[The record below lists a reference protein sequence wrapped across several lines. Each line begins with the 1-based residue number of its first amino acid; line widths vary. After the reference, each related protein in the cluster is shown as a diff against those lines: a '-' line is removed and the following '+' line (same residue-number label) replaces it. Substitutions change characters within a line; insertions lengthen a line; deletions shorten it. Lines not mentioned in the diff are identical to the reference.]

1 MYPFFLSS
9 SLNRKQKVDVAFL
22 EVDVMASKKIEVE
35 KQLIKAHEEL
45 NRNIGELK
53 LTIMERV
60 SAKDFSDWRIQF
72 IGLQDLRQ
80 KLSKHFE
87 FEEQGGFM
95 AEVTDAAPQLLNQVK
110 ELEIEHKRIL
120 SNLDSVLT
128 DFKKSDVKDK
138 LELQDIFNRI
148 SGIMTTLHQHE
159 ITENELMQ
167 SAFYREY
174 GSPD

>member
-1 MYPFFLSS
+1 
-9 SLNRKQKVDVAFL
+9 
-22 EVDVMASKKIEVE
+22 
-35 KQLIKAHEEL
+35 
-45 NRNIGELK
+45 
-53 LTIMERV
+53 
-60 SAKDFSDWRIQF
+60 
-72 IGLQDLRQ
+72 
-80 KLSKHFE
+80 
-87 FEEQGGFM
+87 M

>member
-1 MYPFFLSS
+1 
-9 SLNRKQKVDVAFL
+9 
-22 EVDVMASKKIEVE
+22 MASKKIEVE

-60 SAKDFSDWRIQF
+60 SAKDFPDWRIQF
-72 IGLQDLRQ
+72 IGRLRDLKQ
-80 KLSKHFE
+80 KLTNYFE

-95 AEVTDAAPQLLNQVK
+95 TEVIDEAPQLLNQVEK
-110 ELEIEHKRIL
+110 LEIEHEKIL
-120 SNLDSVLT
+120 SSLDGVLT
-128 DFKKSDVKDK
+128 DFKKSDVKDD

-167 SAFYREY
+167 SAFYREH